1 MKEKLREMKKK
12 CPLIIKP
19 DLFLIGEVLLILVI
33 VLFVVASEEKIGT
46 EKSRKNFLIY
56 GGFGSLFVCYV
67 AQGLCGKSKVKNR
80 LGSDIEYL
88 QDGGGKDRPSYIL
101 SSGDGQHDI
110 DGVRFSN
117 KVYKIPDGVHVTVN
131 EKGKVIPHSLLG
143 SLLYFSEGGLQ
154 TTSPG
159 VGWESFFP
167 ERAQPDKVK
176 HI

>member
-67 AQGLCGKSKVKNR
+67 AQGLCGKAKVKNR

-131 EKGKVIPHSLLG
+131 EKGKVIPHSISG
-143 SLLYFSEGGLQ
+143 VFWYYKEGGVLDN
-154 TTSPG
+154 P
-159 VGWESFFP
+159 
-167 ERAQPDKVK
+167 PDSSWNALFSKEKWV
-176 HI
+176 

>member
-19 DLFLIGEVLLILVI
+19 DLFLASEI
-33 VLFVVASEEKIGT
+33 LFVIAIILHMAEMGSDRSRRWSVAIPVICWVVQ
-46 EKSRKNFLIY
+46 L
-56 GGFGSLFVCYV
+56 LF
-67 AQGLCGKSKVKNR
+67 GKSKVKNR

-159 VGWESFFP
+159 VGWDYFFP